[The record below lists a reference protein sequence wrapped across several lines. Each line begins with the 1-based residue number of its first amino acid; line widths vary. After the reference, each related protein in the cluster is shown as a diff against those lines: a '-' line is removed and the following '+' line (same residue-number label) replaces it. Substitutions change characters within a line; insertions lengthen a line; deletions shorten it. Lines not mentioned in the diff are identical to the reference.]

1 LEKYGYNSKTELFFN
16 FIQLLIKQKKVI
28 KEKSTIKRDFVK
40 VFNNDL
46 NEILNK
52 IYNNNK
58 IITQFLSD
66 YITLYKIFKKISFIA
81 NNIKDFNNL

>member
-1 LEKYGYNSKTELFFN
+1 MEKYGYNSKTELFFN